1 MEIIIQPYKNNIQ
14 RVRALQNIILTFKE
28 KFPEES
34 NTNIHLSE
42 LSKEVGSAMEKCHK
56 YDNNRIRQFKL
67 LLYKYWKMQYNYYN
81 TTPTIYIYPYRFN
94 LENNY
99 LFSLVSPINNNCM
112 FSKSGIFEDSFNI
125 FDTYT
130 KGTLIFTECT
140 KEEML
145 DNAKKMCEKA
155 LEYRLSKVGLI
166 NKK

>member
-1 MEIIIQPYKNNIQ
+1 MEVIIQPYKNNIP
-14 RVRALQNIILTFKE
+14 RIMALQNIILTFE
-28 KFPEES
+28 EDFPQIS
-34 NTNIHLSE
+34 DTNIHLSE
-42 LSKEVGSAMEKCHK
+42 LRKEVNSTMEECCK
-56 YDNNRIRQFKL
+56 YQNNRIRQFKL
-67 LLYKYWKMQYNYYN
+67 LLYKYWKVQYKYYD
-81 TTPTIYIYPYRFN
+81 TTPAMYIYPYRFN

-99 LFSLVSPINNNCM
+99 LFSLISPINDFI
-112 FSKSGIFEDSFNI
+112 FSKNGLFEDSFNI

-155 LEYRLSKVGLI
+155 LEYRLSKIGLI